1 MRVASKTEIFRPPEV
16 VFPWIAEPEK
26 AMKWQ
31 KNVKRG
37 DIVDSK
43 PGVVGTTF
51 IELIEEDGKSLE
63 MHGTITRFVQNKNI
77 GFHIRSKIHEFDV
90 DYLLEL
96 TEKSTKVSIE
106 AIIEWKFPM
115 NAISLLFGQRMKK
128 KITKELDSELNELKI
143 LCET

>member
-1 MRVASKTEIFRPPEV
+1 MRVASETEISRAPEM

-63 MHGTITRFVQNKNI
+63 MHGTITRFIENKNI

-90 DYLLEL
+90 DYSLEL
-96 TEKSTKVSIE
+96 TDNSTKVSIE
-106 AIIEWKFPM
+106 AIIEWKFPL
-115 NAISLLFGQRMKK
+115 NVISLLFGQRMKK
-128 KITKELDSELNELKI
+128 KITKELESELNELKR

>member
-1 MRVASKTEIFRPPEV
+1 MRVASEIEILRSPEA

-63 MHGTITRFVQNKNI
+63 MHGTITRFIENKNI

-90 DYLLEL
+90 DYSLEL
-96 TEKSTKVSIE
+96 TDKSTKVSIE

-115 NAISLLFGQRMKK
+115 NVISLLFGQRLKK
-128 KITKELDSELNELKI
+128 KITQELDAELNELKR